1 MKKHDKFLSAFSF
14 ILEKK
19 YVKNIYFLA
28 LTPSFFTGKFVIC
41 GF

>member
-14 ILEKK
+14 ILEKE

-28 LTPSFFTGKFVIC
+28 LTPSLLVGRFVIC

>member
-14 ILEKK
+14 VLEME
-19 YVKNIYFLA
+19 YVKKIYFLA
-28 LTPSFFTGKFVIC
+28 LTPSLFTGKFVIC